1 MNGIVI
7 LLVGALLCFY
17 GIRSLHLAVLAA
29 GFGLG
34 WLIADLFH
42 ASLTALLLFAL
53 IGAVTAWVVTT
64 LVFKLSAYFIGGL
77 AGAVAGARLAD
88 VLQPGDNNWALSA
101 IVVLAVAVAAAF
113 LADKY
118 RARALL
124 WLTSIGGASMIL
136 GGLGRT
142 ADPLDFLRDP
152 NAGWQQ
158 VFSTLAWIA
167 ISVAGW
173 IVQRRLF
180 ADKLGIET
188 TTRSWQ
194 PGRVNGNS

>member
-1 MNGIVI
+1 M
-7 LLVGALLCFY
+7 VGA
-17 GIRSLHLAVLAA
+17 R
-29 GFGLG
+29 
-34 WLIADLFH
+34 
-42 ASLTALLLFAL
+42 T
-53 IGAVTAWVVTT
+53 
-64 LVFKLSAYFIGGL
+64 
-77 AGAVAGARLAD
+77 AD

-136 GGLGRT
+136 NGLGRT
-142 ADPLDFLRDP
+142 VDPLGFLRDP
-152 NAGWQQ
+152 NPGWQQ
-158 VFSTLAWIA
+158 VFSTLAWVA

-180 ADKLGIET
+180 AEKLGIET
-188 TTRSWQ
+188 VERRWE
-194 PGRVNGNS
+194 PGLVTDES

>member
-1 MNGIVI
+1 MSGLAV
-7 LLVGALLCFY
+7 LLVGVVLCFW
-17 GIRSLHLAVLAA
+17 GIGSLHVAVLTA

-42 ASLTALLLFAL
+42 ASLATLFLFAL
-53 IGAVTAWVVTT
+53 IGAVASWVVTT
-64 LVFKLSAYFIGGL
+64 LIFKFSTYFIGGL
-77 AGAVAGARLAD
+77 TGAMAGAKIAD
-88 VLQPGDNNWALSA
+88 VLQPGDSNWALSA
-101 IVVLAVAVAAAF
+101 IVIVAVAVAAAF

-136 GGLGRT
+136 SGLGRT
-142 ADPLDFLRDP
+142 SDSLAFLREP

-158 VFSTLAWIA
+158 VTSTLLWIA
-167 ISVAGW
+167 LSAAGW

-180 ADKLGIET
+180 PKKLGIQADEDAK
-188 TTRSWQ
+188 R
-194 PGRVNGNS
+194 